1 MDRACVLTR
10 RIRLSRWMNR
20 RLGGADEMLCAR
32 AHREEWRLFCLI
44 VDGVFIVWKLQVHR
58 HCEKM
63 LRWEELHGRK
73 YPSQNNSG

>member
-1 MDRACVLTR
+1 MDRASLLTR

-20 RLGGADEMLCAR
+20 RLGGDDEMLCAR
-32 AHREEWRLFCLI
+32 AYREEWRVFVVV
-44 VDGVFIVWKLQVHR
+44 VDVVFIVWKRQVHR

-73 YPSQNNSG
+73 YPSQNKSG